1 MIVKFLKN
9 SGGGS
14 AKATMDYLLGKDND
28 REGARLLSGD
38 PELTKRLSDSLSFQN
53 RHTVGVLS
61 FEEANLPDDHKRAI
75 RESFESSLL
84 AGLEKDQY
92 NMTWIEH
99 TDKDRLELNFVI
111 ANVELTTGK
120 RLQPYFDKVDRPL
133 VENWKQVTNHEY
145 HLTDPH
151 DPDKAQAVKTLS
163 SQNLPQDIRK
173 IKEQIGQVISHQIEH
188 GNVTDRKDV
197 IDTLQQAGFE
207 IARQTDK
214 SISIKNPDGKR
225 NIRLEG
231 IIYENRQFNEE
242 FAEERRR
249 ARKDYAGTGAERYRT
264 ALNKLQYAIEVKQER
279 NRASFG
285 REYQTYQREQNRLAT
300 GIGMEND
307 ARGAN
312 GRSTDRI
319 PHSVSPERM
328 DRVQF
333 EEQENGISGDYT
345 EDRSIANRAE
355 IASQNNSHGMGWRER
370 RSDRNSDN
378 TQDESSLE
386 KRHERGSIA
395 VHQKIRIKH
404 ERLFDTLQRVSGR
417 TGEKDLTAANTNR
430 AIDSSQSSIERTQQ
444 LITATSRS
452 IGEREQ
458 ATSDHKRQADQFI
471 EMSQEQTRAVSRGF
485 DLEL

>member
-1 MIVKFLKN
+1 
-9 SGGGS
+9 
-14 AKATMDYLLGKDND
+14 MDYLLGKDKD

-75 RESFESSLL
+75 RESFESCLL

-92 NMTWIEH
+92 NITWIEH

-111 ANVELTTGK
+111 ANTELTTGK
-120 RLQPYFDKVDRPL
+120 RLQPYYDKVDRPL

-173 IKEQIGQVISHQIEH
+173 IKEQIGQVISHQIEQ

-242 FAEERRR
+242 FREERRR

-307 ARGAN
+307 ARGLMGVLLTVFLILLAMN
-312 GRSTDRI
+312 LWTGFSLKNKKA
-319 PHSVSPERM
+319 EL
-328 DRVQF
+328 
-333 EEQENGISGDYT
+333 
-345 EDRSIANRAE
+345 AE
-355 IASQNNSHGMGWRER
+355 ITEKIEQSPVEQRLLAKITVVDWSDEKGGLVVIPRSKAIWETNQN
-370 RSDRNSDN
+370 
-378 TQDESSLE
+378 
-386 KRHERGSIA
+386 K
-395 VHQKIRIKH
+395 
-404 ERLFDTLQRVSGR
+404 
-417 TGEKDLTAANTNR
+417 
-430 AIDSSQSSIERTQQ
+430 
-444 LITATSRS
+444 
-452 IGEREQ
+452 EQ
-458 ATSDHKRQADQFI
+458 ALFI
-471 EMSQEQTRAVSRGF
+471 KK
-485 DLEL
+485 

>member
-14 AKATMDYLLGKDND
+14 AKATMNYLLGKDND

-61 FEEANLPDDHKRAI
+61 FEEVNVPDEDKRKI
-75 RESFESSLL
+75 MESFESSLL

-92 NMTWIEH
+92 NITWIEH

-111 ANVELTTGK
+111 ANTELTTGK
-120 RLQPYFDKVDRPL
+120 RLQPYYDKVDRPL

-145 HLTDPH
+145 NLTDPH

-163 SQNLPQDIRK
+163 SQNLPQEIRK
-173 IKEQIGQVISHQIEH
+173 IKEQIGQVISHQIEQ

-285 REYQTYQREQNRLAT
+285 REYQTHQREQNSLAT
-300 GIGMEND
+300 GISTEND
-307 ARGAN
+307 ARGAD

-319 PHSVSPERM
+319 PHSVSRESM
-328 DRVQF
+328 DRGQSK
-333 EEQENGISGDYT
+333 EQESRISRDYT
-345 EDRSIANRAE
+345 EDRAITFG
-355 IASQNNSHGMGWRER
+355 SQGTSAGGGSRER
-370 RSDRNSDN
+370 RNDLHSDDRGRESEKFQQ
-378 TQDESSLE
+378 QDQSRIGNQIRLE
-386 KRHERGSIA
+386 
-395 VHQKIRIKH
+395 H
-404 ERLFDTLQRVSGR
+404 ERLFNTLQRASGR
-417 TGEKDLTAANTNR
+417 TGEKDHTAANTDR
-430 AIDSSQSSIERTQQ
+430 AIDCCQSSVERTEQ
-444 LITATSRS
+444 LITETSRS
-452 IGEREQ
+452 IAEREQ
-458 ATSDHKRQADQFI
+458 ATSSHERQAEHFAARSSKTVRIVNRDIGI
-471 EMSQEQTRAVSRGF
+471 ER
-485 DLEL
+485 

>member
-1 MIVKFLKN
+1 
-9 SGGGS
+9 
-14 AKATMDYLLGKDND
+14 MDYLVGKEYD
-28 REGARLLSGD
+28 REGARVLSGD

-53 RHTVGVLS
+53 RYTVGVLS
-61 FEEANLPDDHKRAI
+61 FEEGNLSDEHKRAI
-75 RESFESSLL
+75 MESFESSLL
-84 AGLEKDQY
+84 AGLDKDQY

-120 RLQPYFDKVDRPL
+120 RLQPYFDRVDRPL

-145 HLTDPH
+145 NLTDPH
-151 DPDKAQAVKTLS
+151 DPEKAQAVKTLN
-163 SQNLPQDIRK
+163 SQNLPQEVRK
-173 IKEQIGQVISHQIEH
+173 IKEQIGQVISHQIEQ
-188 GNVTDRKDV
+188 GNVIDRKDV

-307 ARGAN
+307 ARGAD

-319 PHSVSPERM
+319 PHATSPDDMGRG
-328 DRVQF
+328 QSQ
-333 EEQENGISGDYT
+333 EQESRIGGGYRENRT
-345 EDRSIANRAE
+345 IAHRAE
-355 IASQNNSHGMGWRER
+355 IAYQDYGIGMGRRER

-378 TQDESSLE
+378 AQDESSLE
-386 KRHERGSIA
+386 ERHERGSIA
-395 VHQKIRIKH
+395 IHQQIRLEH
-404 ERLFDTLQRVSGR
+404 ERLFDTLQRAGGR
-417 TGEKDLTAANTNR
+417 TRKKDRRATTTDR
-430 AIDSSQSSIERTQQ
+430 AIDRSQLSVERTEQ
-444 LITATSRS
+444 LITATNRS

-458 ATSDHKRQADQFI
+458 ATSDHQQQAEHFAQRSRETI
-471 EMSQEQTRAVSRGF
+471 RAVRR
-485 DLEL
+485 DRPMER

>member
-38 PELTKRLSDSLSFQN
+38 PELTKRLSDSLSFRN

-61 FEEANLPDDHKRAI
+61 FEEVNLPDDHKRAI

-92 NMTWIEH
+92 NITWIEH

-111 ANVELTTGK
+111 ANTELTTGK
-120 RLQPYFDKVDRPL
+120 RLQPYYDKVDRPL

-145 HLTDPH
+145 NLTDPH

-173 IKEQIGQVISHQIEH
+173 IKEQIGQVISHQIEQ

-285 REYQTYQREQNRLAT
+285 REYQTYQREQNRLTA

-307 ARGAN
+307 ARGTV
-312 GRSTDRI
+312 GRFSDRI
-319 PHSVSPERM
+319 PHSVSNESMGMVEPQR
-328 DRVQF
+328 
-333 EEQENGISGDYT
+333 QESRIRGGHT

-355 IASQNNSHGMGWRER
+355 IASQDNSHGMGRRER
-370 RSDRNSDN
+370 RRERNSDN
-378 TQDESSLE
+378 AQDESSLE
-386 KRHERGSIA
+386 DRHERGSIA

-404 ERLFDTLQRVSGR
+404 ERLFDTLQRASGHN
-417 TGEKDLTAANTNR
+417 GKEDATAANTDR
-430 AIDSSQSSIERTQQ
+430 AIDSSQLSIERAEQ
-444 LITATSRS
+444 LITDTVK
-452 IGEREQ
+452 GVTERERTTRDNQ
-458 ATSDHKRQADQFI
+458 RQTEHFTESRRETVRIVSPDRDI
-471 EMSQEQTRAVSRGF
+471 EF
-485 DLEL
+485 

>member
-14 AKATMDYLLGKDND
+14 AKATMDYLLGKDKD

-61 FEEANLPDDHKRAI
+61 FEEVNIPDEDKRAI
-75 RESFESSLL
+75 MEGFESSLL
-84 AGLEKDQY
+84 AGLEKNQY
-92 NMTWIEH
+92 NITWIEH

-111 ANVELTTGK
+111 ANTELTTGR
-120 RLQPYFDKVDRPL
+120 RLQPYYDKVDRPL

-145 HLTDPH
+145 NLTDPH
-151 DPDKAQAVKTLS
+151 DPDKAQAIKTLS

-173 IKEQIGQVISHQIEH
+173 IKEQIGQVISHQIEQ

-242 FAEERRR
+242 FGEERRR

-307 ARGAN
+307 ARGAD

-319 PHSVSPERM
+319 PHSVSNEPM
-328 DRVQF
+328 DRVQSK
-333 EEQENGISGDYT
+333 EQESGISGDYRENRT
-345 EDRSIANRAE
+345 ITSRAE
-355 IASQNNSHGMGWRER
+355 ITSQNNRSGLVGRER
-370 RSDRNSDN
+370 GISRH
-378 TQDESSLE
+378 TQEQGNLGDKPEQRTSA
-386 KRHERGSIA
+386 I
-395 VHQKIRIKH
+395 HQKIEVEH
-404 ERLFDTLQRVSGR
+404 ERLFDTLQRISGR

-430 AIDSSQSSIERTQQ
+430 AIDRSQSSVERTEQ

-458 ATSDHKRQADQFI
+458 ATSSHERQADQFI
-471 EMSQEQTRAVSRGF
+471 EISQEKTRTVNRGIEIDF
-485 DLEL
+485 

>member
-14 AKATMDYLLGKDND
+14 AKATMNYLLGKDNT

-61 FEEANLPDDHKRAI
+61 FEEANLPDNHKRAI
-75 RESFESSLL
+75 MESFEGSLL

-92 NMTWIEH
+92 NITWIEH

-111 ANVELTTGK
+111 ANTELTTGK
-120 RLQPYFDKVDRPL
+120 RLQPYYDKVDRPL

-173 IKEQIGQVISHQIEH
+173 IKEQIGQVISHQIEQ

-231 IIYENRQFNEE
+231 IIYENRQFNEK

-249 ARKDYAGTGAERYRT
+249 ARKEYAGTGAERYRT

-307 ARGAN
+307 ARGTN

-319 PHSVSPERM
+319 PHSVSNEPM
-328 DRVQF
+328 DSGQSK
-333 EEQENGISGDYT
+333 EQESRISRDYT
-345 EDRSIANRAE
+345 EDRAIAFGSQG
-355 IASQNNSHGMGWRER
+355 ASKGGGSREGR
-370 RSDRNSDN
+370 DNLHSDDRGRESGQLQQ
-378 TQDESSLE
+378 QDKSRIENWQIRLE
-386 KRHERGSIA
+386 HERF
-395 VHQKIRIKH
+395 
-404 ERLFDTLQRVSGR
+404 FDTLQRASRR
-417 TGEKDLTAANTNR
+417 TGKKERSTGNTDR
-430 AIDSSQSSIERTQQ
+430 TIDSSQSSIERTEQ
-444 LITATSRS
+444 LIASTDKQIR
-452 IGEREQ
+452 EREQ
-458 ATSDHKRQADQFI
+458 AAITHQQQAEYFI
-471 EMSQEQTRAVSRGF
+471 ERSQEATRTMNRSSEM
-485 DLEL
+485 EL

>member
-75 RESFESSLL
+75 RESFESCLL

-92 NMTWIEH
+92 NITWIEH

-111 ANVELTTGK
+111 ANTELTTGK

-145 HLTDPH
+145 KLTDPH

-173 IKEQIGQVISHQIEH
+173 IKEQIGQVISHQIEQ

-242 FAEERRR
+242 FGEERRR
-249 ARKDYAGTGAERYRT
+249 AKQDYAGTGAERYRT

-279 NRASFG
+279 NRASFS
-285 REYQTYQREQNRLAT
+285 REYQTYQREQNSLAT
-300 GIGMEND
+300 GISTEND
-307 ARGAN
+307 ARGTV
-312 GRSTDRI
+312 RRFSDHI
-319 PHSVSPERM
+319 PDATSPNSM
-328 DRVQF
+328 DRGQSK
-333 EEQENGISGDYT
+333 EQESRISRDYT
-345 EDRSIANRAE
+345 EDRAITFGSQG
-355 IASQNNSHGMGWRER
+355 ASTGGGSRER
-370 RSDRNSDN
+370 RDDLHSDDGGRESEKFQQ
-378 TQDESSLE
+378 QDQSRIGNQIRLE
-386 KRHERGSIA
+386 
-395 VHQKIRIKH
+395 H
-404 ERLFDTLQRVSGR
+404 ERLFNTLQRASGR
-417 TGEKDLTAANTNR
+417 TGEKDLTSANTDR
-430 AIDSSQSSIERTQQ
+430 AIDRSQSSVERTEQ

-458 ATSDHKRQADQFI
+458 AISRHQRQAEYFAQRSRETI
-471 EMSQEQTRAVSRGF
+471 RAVSR
-485 DLEL
+485 DRPMDR

>member
-14 AKATMDYLLGKDND
+14 AKATMNYLLGKDND

-38 PELTKRLSDSLSFQN
+38 PELTKRLSGSLNFQN

-61 FEEANLPDDHKRAI
+61 FEETNLPDDHKRAI
-75 RESFESSLL
+75 RESFENSLL

-92 NMTWIEH
+92 NITWIEH

-111 ANVELTTGK
+111 ANTELTTGK
-120 RLQPYFDKVDRPL
+120 RLQPYYDKVDRPL
-133 VENWKQVTNHEY
+133 VENWKQVINHEY
-145 HLTDPH
+145 NLTDPH

-163 SQNLPQDIRK
+163 SQNLPQEIRK
-173 IKEQIGQVISHQIEH
+173 IKEQIGQVISHQIEQ

-242 FAEERRR
+242 FGEERRR
-249 ARKDYAGTGAERYRT
+249 AKQEYAGTGAERYRT

-285 REYQTYQREQNRLAT
+285 REYQTYQREQNRLTT

-307 ARGAN
+307 ARGAD
-312 GRSTDRI
+312 GRVSDRI
-319 PHSVSPERM
+319 PHSVSNEPMARLESKEQKSRVSRDYPT
-328 DRVQF
+328 DRAIPVAGS
-333 EEQENGISGDYT
+333 GISESGDKPKQRQ
-345 EDRSIANRAE
+345 EHLDNRQE
-355 IASQNNSHGMGWRER
+355 PKKSPSREYNR
-370 RSDRNSDN
+370 GQTKPDSGVSDDA
-378 TQDESSLE
+378 
-386 KRHERGSIA
+386 K
-395 VHQKIRIKH
+395 
-404 ERLFDTLQRVSGR
+404 RLFDTLQRASGR
-417 TGEKDLTAANTNR
+417 TGEQELTATTTDR
-430 AIDSSQSSIERTQQ
+430 TIDRSQSSIAQVEQRIRETDKN
-444 LITATSRS
+444 IR
-452 IGEREQ
+452 ERER
-458 ATSDHKRQADQFI
+458 ATSDHQQQAEHFAQRSRETI
-471 EMSQEQTRAVSRGF
+471 RAVKRDYGM
-485 DLEL
+485 ER

>member
-38 PELTKRLSDSLSFQN
+38 PELTKMLSDSLSFQN

-61 FEEANLPDDHKRAI
+61 FEEVNLPDDHKRAV

-92 NMTWIEH
+92 NITWIEH

-111 ANVELTTGK
+111 ANTELTTGK
-120 RLQPYFDKVDRPL
+120 RLQPYYDKVDRPL

-173 IKEQIGQVISHQIEH
+173 IKEQIGQVISHQIEQ

-242 FAEERRR
+242 FGEERRR
-249 ARKDYAGTGAERYRT
+249 AKQDYAGTGAERYRT

-307 ARGAN
+307 ARGADW
-312 GRSTDRI
+312 RSTDRI
-319 PHSVSPERM
+319 PHSVSNEPM
-328 DRVQF
+328 DRVQSK
-333 EEQENGISGDYT
+333 EQESRISRDYA
-345 EDRSIANRAE
+345 EDRAITFG
-355 IASQNNSHGMGWRER
+355 SQGTSAGGGSRER
-370 RSDRNSDN
+370 RDDLHSDDRGRESEEFQQ
-378 TQDESSLE
+378 QDQSRIGNQIRLE
-386 KRHERGSIA
+386 Y
-395 VHQKIRIKH
+395 
-404 ERLFDTLQRVSGR
+404 ERLFNTLQRAGGSTR
-417 TGEKDLTAANTNR
+417 KKDRTAANTDT
-430 AIDSSQSSIERTQQ
+430 AIDSSQSSVERTEQ

-458 ATSDHKRQADQFI
+458 ATIDHERQADQFI
-471 EMSQEQTRAVSRGF
+471 ELSQEKTRVVNRDRDGGIQF
-485 DLEL
+485 

>member
-14 AKATMDYLLGKDND
+14 AKATMDYLLGKDKD

-61 FEEANLPDDHKRAI
+61 FEEVNLPDDYKIAI
-75 RESFESSLL
+75 RESFESCLL

-92 NMTWIEH
+92 NITWIEH

-111 ANVELTTGK
+111 ANTELTTGK
-120 RLQPYFDKVDRPL
+120 RLQPYYDKVDRPL
-133 VENWKQVTNHEY
+133 VENWKQVINHEY
-145 HLTDPH
+145 NLTDPH

-173 IKEQIGQVISHQIEH
+173 IKEQIGQVISHQIEQ
-188 GNVTDRKDV
+188 GNITDRKDV

-249 ARKDYAGTGAERYRT
+249 ARKEYAGTGSERYRT
-264 ALNKLQYAIEVKQER
+264 ARNKLQRAIEVKQER

-285 REYQTYQREQNRLAT
+285 REYQDYQREQKRLST
-300 GIGMEND
+300 SIGMEND
-307 ARGAN
+307 ARGTD

-319 PHSVSPERM
+319 PYSVSNEHM
-328 DRVQF
+328 DRVQSK
-333 EEQENGISGDYT
+333 EQESRISRDYT
-345 EDRSIANRAE
+345 KDRAITFG
-355 IASQNNSHGMGWRER
+355 SQGTSAGGGSRER
-370 RSDRNSDN
+370 WDDLYSDDRGRESEKFQQ
-378 TQDESSLE
+378 QDQSRIGNQIRLE
-386 KRHERGSIA
+386 
-395 VHQKIRIKH
+395 H
-404 ERLFDTLQRVSGR
+404 ERLFDTLQRASGHD
-417 TGEKDLTAANTNR
+417 GEKDLTASNTDR
-430 AIDSSQSSIERTQQ
+430 AIDRSQSSVERTEQ
-444 LITATSRS
+444 LITATSRG
-452 IGEREQ
+452 IGKREQ
-458 ATSDHKRQADQFI
+458 ATSDHERQADQFI
-471 EMSQEQTRAVSRGF
+471 EISQEKTRAVSRGIEIDF
-485 DLEL
+485 

>member
-14 AKATMDYLLGKDND
+14 AKATMDYLLGKDKD

-61 FEEANLPDDHKRAI
+61 FEEVNLPDDHKRAI
-75 RESFESSLL
+75 RESFENSLL
-84 AGLEKDQY
+84 AGLETDQY
-92 NMTWIEH
+92 NITWIEH

-111 ANVELTTGK
+111 ANTELTTGK
-120 RLQPYFDKVDRPL
+120 RLQPYYDKVDRPL

-145 HLTDPH
+145 NLTDPH
-151 DPDKAQAVKTLS
+151 DPEKAQAVKTLS
-163 SQNLPQDIRK
+163 SQNLPKEIRK
-173 IKEQIGQVISHQIEH
+173 IKEQIGQVISHQIEQ

-242 FAEERRR
+242 FGEERRR
-249 ARKDYAGTGAERYRT
+249 AKQDYAGTGAERYRT
-264 ALNKLQYAIEVKQER
+264 ALNKLQYAIEIKQER

-300 GIGMEND
+300 RIGMEND
-307 ARGAN
+307 ARGAD

-319 PHSVSPERM
+319 PHSVSNEPM
-328 DRVQF
+328 DRVQSK
-333 EEQENGISGDYT
+333 EQESGVSGDYT
-345 EDRSIANRAE
+345 KDRAITFG
-355 IASQNNSHGMGWRER
+355 SQGTNAGGGSRER
-370 RSDRNSDN
+370 RDDIHSDN
-378 TQDESSLE
+378 RGRESEKFQQQDQSRIGNQIRLE
-386 KRHERGSIA
+386 
-395 VHQKIRIKH
+395 H
-404 ERLFDTLQRVSGR
+404 ERLFDTLQRISGH
-417 TGEKDLTAANTNR
+417 TGEKDLAAANTNR
-430 AIDSSQSSIERTQQ
+430 AIDRSQSSVERTEQ

-458 ATSDHKRQADQFI
+458 ATSSHERQADQFI
-471 EMSQEQTRAVSRGF
+471 EISQEKTRTVNRGIEIDF
-485 DLEL
+485 